1 MTAAFRPPSIWTAAA
16 AQGNGPRE
24 KNMRS
29 IARMGLIAAVAV
41 LGGCQ
46 ILTYEGDRFSSTVYD
61 EIPVRPFHF
70 PTKLT
75 YPDYTMFGFPMY
87 SEDPRADLRL
97 DSISCRRA
105 ADGGLVV
112 LASVRNMGAEDI
124 YRVPFSGDM
133 AAFRVA
139 ATVTTKAGAQE
150 RFEAVRY
157 LRLNVASNAVL
168 TLNSTSVPAADV
180 TRIDVVADPDRVV
193 PDPIR
198 DNNVLSWNGAIDG
211 ANPQCDVHR

>member
-1 MTAAFRPPSIWTAAA
+1 
-16 AQGNGPRE
+16 
-24 KNMRS
+24 MRS
-29 IARMGLIAAVAV
+29 IARMGLIASVAV
-41 LGGCQ
+41 LAGCQ
-46 ILTYEGDRFSSTVYD
+46 ILTYEGDRFSKTVYD
-61 EIPVRPFHF
+61 EIPVRPVRF

-87 SEDPRADLRL
+87 NEDPRADLRL
-97 DSISCRRA
+97 DSISCRRGD
-105 ADGGLVV
+105 DGRLVV

-124 YRVPFSGDM
+124 YRVPFFTGDM

-139 ATVTTKAGAQE
+139 ATVTNRAGAQE

-157 LRLNVASNAVL
+157 VRLNVASNAVL
-168 TLNSTSVPAADV
+168 ALNSTSIPAADV
-180 TRIDVVADPDRVV
+180 TRIDVVADPDRIV

-198 DNNVLSWNGAIDG
+198 DNNVLSWRGAIDG